1 MSQTASVLSSEQ
13 SLYIATAEVSFAP
26 AKSSEAV
33 STNLNFVFEENGF
46 YIPSTTFAYNDRVSL
61 AFRVKEAFAA
71 NFILIKGLIEF
82 NRAKELKFAFNRD
95 EKSFEIDLEAAQ
107 LDVLNDFLGHIHA
120 LLQKEIQFK
129 AVLKKVIAFENQYK
143 ALRDVVYREQQ
154 AVVI

>member
-13 SLYIATAEVSFAP
+13 SLYISTAEVSLAP
-26 AKSSEAV
+26 VKNSEAV
-33 STNLNFVFEENGF
+33 STSLNFVFEENGF
-46 YIPSTTFAYNDRVSL
+46 YIPSTAFGYNDRVSL
-61 AFRVKEAFAA
+61 AFQVKEAFAA
-71 NFILIKGLIEF
+71 HFILIKGLIEF
-82 NRAKELKFAFNRD
+82 NRSKDLKFAFDRD

-107 LDVLNDFLGHIHA
+107 LDTLNDFLAHIHG

-143 ALRDVVYREQQ
+143 ALRDEVYGEQQ